1 VVAQLLRDDVVKS
14 ELQSHGV
21 AASEPLRKE
30 ENEEARQY
38 NRSVTFRVRVA
49 QGAAGAASRMRPA
62 SPLDA
67 PAAGNR

>member
-1 VVAQLLRDDVVKS
+1 VAAQLLRDDVVKS
-14 ELQSHGV
+14 ELQSRGV

-30 ENEEARQY
+30 ENEEGRQY

-49 QGAAGAASRMRPA
+49 QSAAGAPSGTRPA
-62 SPLDA
+62 SPLDT